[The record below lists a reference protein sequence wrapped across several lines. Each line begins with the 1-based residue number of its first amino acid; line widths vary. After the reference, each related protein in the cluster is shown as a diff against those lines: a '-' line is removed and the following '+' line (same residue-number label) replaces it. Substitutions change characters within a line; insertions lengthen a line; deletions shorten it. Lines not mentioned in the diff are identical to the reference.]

1 MSEISNYL
9 RYLINGDKTAKV
21 TAIHAI
27 TAPQSFTSSLDTDSY
42 TRKHL
47 FIYNNSPSASGE
59 CFLGFSGDLS
69 SVNGYPLPS
78 GAEIRMRIAQT
89 VPVYI
94 CSTSGEHGDLRIFEI
109 A

>member
-1 MSEISNYL
+1 MSEIANYL

-21 TAIHAI
+21 SSINAI
-27 TAPQSFTSSLDTDSY
+27 TAPQSFTSNLDTDSY

-47 FIYNNSPSASGE
+47 FVYNNSPSASGE

-69 SVNGYPLPS
+69 SVNGYPIPA
-78 GAEIRMRIAQT
+78 GAEKQVRIAQT
-89 VPVYI
+89 VPIYF
-94 CSTSGEHGDLRIFEI
+94 CSSSGENGDLRIFEI